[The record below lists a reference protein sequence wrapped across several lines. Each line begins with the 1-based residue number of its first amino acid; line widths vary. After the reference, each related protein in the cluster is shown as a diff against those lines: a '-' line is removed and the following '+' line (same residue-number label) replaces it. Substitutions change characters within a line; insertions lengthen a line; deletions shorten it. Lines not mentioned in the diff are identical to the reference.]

1 MNCTTSS
8 AESERFGLL
17 PKPFIEES
25 SRMRHSAPFLRVPI
39 WLNYVLGRACL
50 SPCFSVE
57 KTCIQTKI
65 FMPLMRLRGGKDAGQ
80 NAAGILTAV
89 SATTTTKHIP
99 AFGNPFRVSTDLR
112 SELLTK
118 N

>member
-1 MNCTTSS
+1 MLLLGRGARWET
-8 AESERFGLL
+8 RGLL
-17 PKPFIEES
+17 G
-25 SRMRHSAPFLRVPI
+25 ALTRVAK
-39 WLNYVLGRACL
+39 LNTPRLGRIRVYRAANAPWPSAL
-50 SPCFSVE
+50 IAGKPSV
-57 KTCIQTKI
+57 
-65 FMPLMRLRGGKDAGQ
+65 KDAGQ